1 MVFMTTGKGEH
12 REYLPNELV
21 GIGEPSVFISALLHY
36 TSKEMK
42 RQEAASKVLAV
53 SATAPVDSLARRIKA
68 GSLNPSIYQ
77 GNRY

>member
-1 MVFMTTGKGEH
+1 MVIMTTGKGDR

-36 TSKEMK
+36 TAKNLE
-42 RQEAASKVLAV
+42 RQEAKSKVLAV

-68 GSLNPSIYQ
+68 GSLNPSIYSK
-77 GNRY
+77 